1 MDSVFGRT
9 KAGELWYNAKM
20 REKIELLAPA
30 KDLQAGLAAV
40 KCGADAV
47 YIGAER
53 FSARE
58 AAGNSIADI
67 EKLIDFAHPY
77 YVKVY
82 AAVNTI
88 LNDRELIEAGKL
100 IHQLYE
106 KGVEG
111 LIIQDVGLL
120 ELDLPP
126 LPLIASTQMNNSTVD
141 KVKFLEDV
149 GFSRVILA
157 RELTLKQIQE
167 IRRAT
172 NIELEFFVHGALC
185 VGASGQC
192 YMSYAM
198 GGRSGNR
205 GQCAQPCRKLYNLQ
219 SENGETICDGRYLLS
234 LKDLNLSQYLS
245 ELIDAGISA
254 FKIEGRLKN
263 ADYVANVTGFYRQ
276 KLDEILAEKSLRKVS
291 SGKVQLNFTPNLSKS
306 FNRGFTDYG
315 ITGRREKM
323 GSIDT
328 PKSIGEKIGG
338 VEKVGRNYFEIT
350 SNAELHNA
358 DGICFFDDENNLQ
371 GTVINGVE
379 GRKVFPQKM
388 NGIAA
393 GTVICRNYDH
403 AFHKLI
409 GKKFAERK
417 IALIMRLYETVDG
430 IALEGTDEDGNRTNI
445 VKVCEKKPAQKT
457 EAAKQ
462 NVSTQ
467 LTKLG
472 NTFFQCGDFKNELGK
487 IYFFP
492 VSALNELRRNLTEA
506 VLNERLKNRPA
517 GKGGVKKNNVPY
529 PETCIDYTGNVFN
542 EKAREFYQRH
552 GVKEISPAAETGLD
566 LTGKRVM
573 KTKYCIRQQLN
584 LCTGDTTAEELVL
597 IDEDGNQFEL
607 RFRCPECGMDVYFNH
622 PKL

>member
-1 MDSVFGRT
+1 
-9 KAGELWYNAKM
+9 M

-30 KDLQAGLAAV
+30 KDLQAGIAAV

-47 YIGAER
+47 YIGTQR

-67 EKLIDFAHPY
+67 EELINFAHPY

-88 LNDRELIEAGKL
+88 LNNRELVEAEKL
-100 IHQLYE
+100 IYQLYE
-106 KGVEG
+106 KGVDG

-126 LPLIASTQMNNSTVD
+126 IPLIASTQMDNSTVD

-192 YMSYAM
+192 YISYAM

-205 GQCAQPCRKLYNLQ
+205 GQCAQPCRKPYSLQ
-219 SENGETICDGRYLLS
+219 DKNCETICDSRYLLS
-234 LKDLNLSQYLS
+234 LKDLNLSQYLG

-276 KLDEILAEKSLRKVS
+276 KLDEILTAKKLRKAS
-291 SGKVQLNFTPNLSKS
+291 SGTVQLNFTPDPAKS

-315 ITGRREKM
+315 ITGWRGKI

-328 PKSIGEKIGG
+328 PKSIGEMIGK
-338 VEKVGRNYFEIT
+338 VEKVGRNCFEI
-350 SNAELHNA
+350 AGDVELHNA
-358 DGICFFDDENNLQ
+358 DGICFFDGDNNLQ
-371 GTVINGVE
+371 GTVINCVE
-379 GRKVFPQKM
+379 GRKVYPQKM
-388 NGIAA
+388 NGITT
-393 GTVICRNYDH
+393 GVVIYRNHDH

-409 GKKFAERK
+409 EKKFAERK
-417 IALIMRLYETVDG
+417 VALAMQLHETPDG
-430 IALEGTDEDGNRTNI
+430 IALEGKDEDGNCAT
-445 VKVCEKKPAQKT
+445 VPKVCEKRPAQK
-457 EAAKQ
+457 AK
-462 NVSTQ
+462 SAKETICTQ

-472 NTFFQCGDFKNELGK
+472 STIFECSDLENELAE

-492 VSALNELRRNLTEA
+492 VSALNELRRNLVEA
-506 VLNERLKNRPA
+506 ILKERLKNRPVRKV
-517 GKGGVKKNNVPY
+517 GIKKNNVPY
-529 PETCIDYTGNVFN
+529 PETCLDYTGNVFN
-542 EKAREFYQRH
+542 EKAKEFYQRH
-552 GVKEISPAAETGLD
+552 GVKEISLAAETGLD
-566 LTGKRVM
+566 LTGRMVM
-573 KTKYCIRQQLN
+573 KTKYCVRGQLG
-584 LCTGDTTAEELVL
+584 LCTGDSAAEELVL
-597 IDEDGNQFEL
+597 IDEDGNRFEL
-607 RFRCPECGMDVYFNH
+607 RFRCPDCGMDIY
-622 PKL
+622 KK